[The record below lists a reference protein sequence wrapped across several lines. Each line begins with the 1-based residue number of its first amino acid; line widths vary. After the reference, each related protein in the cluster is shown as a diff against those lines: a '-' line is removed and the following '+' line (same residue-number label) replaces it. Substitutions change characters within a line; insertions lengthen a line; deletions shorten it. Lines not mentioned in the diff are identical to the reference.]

1 MKRATLNHSYRLV
14 WNKALGAFVA
24 VAELART
31 LRKGGTAGATAL
43 LLSCLPLP
51 ALATLPTGGT
61 VEAGTGSISQNGNA
75 MTINQGSDKLAI
87 NWQSFSIGAGNSVT
101 FNQPGSS
108 SVALNRVLG
117 SDVSV
122 IQGALNANGQVF
134 LVNPNGVLFSPTA
147 QVNVGSIVASTLNIS
162 TADFMAGNYRFEG
175 NSSNAIINQGNIQAA
190 NGGSIALIAATISNT
205 GKLTA
210 NGGNVLLGAG
220 SRVTLDL
227 GGPVKLEVEQS
238 AIDALIEQGGAIKA
252 DGGRVYLT
260 AKAAGDLA
268 STVINHTGITEAH
281 TLSTGEKGEIVL
293 LGDMHNDRIQVAGT
307 LDASAP
313 KGGDG
318 GFIETSAAHVAIDN
332 AVKIT
337 TAASTGKTGKWLID
351 PTDFTV
357 SAGSAAQSTS
367 GIGAA
372 TLQNALA
379 NNNVEIQTSSAG
391 AEAGDIHV
399 NADLSWQTNTL
410 TLTAHGDLL
419 LNSTLRA
426 SGNAGL
432 ALNHGWDGAQLN
444 PSYANSGSRLVV
456 HGRVDLA
463 DSSVNSLSINDQSY
477 SILRSQADMA
487 AISGN
492 LGGKYVLGGNL
503 NFSGNWTPIS
513 AFSGTLD
520 GLGNAISGLSVNH
533 SASGAG
539 LFGSS
544 NGANLANIRLVDVDV
559 RNSAGGVGALV
570 GNATNTRIFN
580 AHSSGQITSTR
591 ASGSAADAGGLVG
604 YSVGSQIA
612 WSSSSAAVT
621 TIGRNAGGLVGDVTS
636 SSSISNAFATGNVT
650 TSGSEG
656 NVGGLVGAL
665 RSNSHINNS
674 YAWGNVSAQ
683 ANTGG
688 VTGVGGLVGEIRTA
702 EASVANSYARGSVST
717 TGVADPKGGLI
728 GKNAQVDGSNV
739 TTSYW
744 LDGLATSAGG
754 TRISANQTQQ
764 ASYGFTAFSDN
775 WTILESLAAPM
786 LKAKGSDAFMLN
798 GNLSLESNPSLVLN
812 QNIDS
817 VSVLGRSALTLKS
830 SGDIVLGQ
838 GRHIISRGGVLDTIF
853 WADSNGDNSG
863 GVLLDGGSANRNTLT
878 TNGGHLW
885 IGGGSGSTTWNA
897 LTVGNAAAI
906 GLSATATGVTQ
917 TYAGI
922 NALFTDV
929 DTAGGDIYLN
939 GTSTQTSYRFGI
951 GLRLSGMNIAGNN
964 MTLLGHGSQNLR
976 SADVNLDRGNWGV
989 GLENSTLRA
998 AAGLDITGTG
1008 GGQNA
1013 NGGGNHG
1020 VFINN
1025 STLTVAGTGDLNIT
1039 GTGGG
1044 SSTEANNLDNDG
1056 IRINAG
1062 DIRTEA
1068 GTLTLSGTSG
1078 LNSNS
1083 QGIHAA
1089 GGTLRSTNAGDI
1101 TLVSDTLQLDANPR
1115 LSGTGTLTI
1124 KPETSGTTL
1133 GVGAGSGMLQ
1143 ISDTHLASNIVDGFS
1158 SIILGSATTGNI
1170 NVAGSTSYADNLTL
1184 KSADDITLDTGASI
1198 TGSSGQNAALVLWAD
1213 ADGSGAGSIY
1223 LMDGA
1228 AINSNGGHLWLGG
1241 GSGSTTWN
1249 GLTVG
1254 DGYAMG
1260 GTAQAIGAVSFK
1272 NGISLYRS
1280 SLNSAGGDIALYGK
1294 SANQSGAAGG
1304 YMGIYQEQSSI
1315 SSGAGDIDVSA
1326 ISTGSNNDGSWHY
1339 GLLMGTLDDGTAS
1352 SISSTSGAIRINAAT
1367 DFSENTFGA
1376 GLGLYSFNNLLSTV
1390 SIGSH
1395 SGAIEI
1401 IGALN
1406 SSGYDGQYGGIYAFG
1421 SGQEMIVSRSGNISL
1436 QGTSTNSNVAGINVS
1451 PGNSSSRLG
1460 YDGVNA
1466 YTGNITLNSN
1476 TFISYEGSINA
1487 NQLELLGSGVSYT
1500 LTNTAN
1506 NVSRLI
1512 GNTGSIAYVDADA
1525 LELGAITTSG
1535 ALNIATLTGNLTL
1548 NGNLQS
1554 ASTAADAIVLNAGK
1568 NALAGNAAG
1577 GNIIHSSGILSS
1589 GANGRITL
1597 LTGSVAGSSGL
1608 VALLGSGSGRFRYNT
1623 DETSNGY
1630 DTLSAALGSGLYA
1643 LYREQPMLLVTP
1655 GSASSALGA
1664 PVSLAGIS
1672 STISG
1677 YANGDDATLAGLSG
1691 TASYSTDA
1699 TNSSTAGNYQI
1710 SYTGGLS
1717 NTLGYGIA
1725 DNSASTGEYSIIGNT
1740 APTSAQPVVQP
1751 PLLAAVSTAQA
1762 SVTLP
1767 NSPSSG
1773 SRAVNNADGLS
1784 ASAQTGLEFV
1794 ATDSA
1799 DTPNQTTQGGAQ
1811 PSGFMQ
1817 VFVVNGGINVP
1828 SDSEASTDDENGEG
1842 I

>member
-14 WNKALGAFVA
+14 WNKTLGAFVA

-31 LRKGGTAGATAL
+31 QRKSGTAGATAL

-101 FNQPGSS
+101 FNQPGSG

-318 GFIETSAAHVAIDN
+318 GFIETSAAHVAIDS
-332 AVKIT
+332 AVKVT

-367 GIGAA
+367 GIGAS
-372 TLQNALA
+372 TLQSALA
-379 NNNVEIQTSSAG
+379 NNNVEIQTISAG

-399 NADLSWQTNTL
+399 NADLSWQANTL

-444 PSYANSGSRLVV
+444 PSYANNGSRLVV

-520 GLGNAISGLSVNH
+520 GLGNSISGLSVNH

-621 TIGRNAGGLVGDVTS
+621 TIGRNAGGLVGDATS
-636 SSSISNAFATGNVT
+636 SSSINNAFATGNVT

-665 RSNSHINNS
+665 RINSHINNS

-728 GKNAQVDGSNV
+728 GKNAQGDASNI

-775 WTILESLAAPM
+775 WTILEGLATPM

-798 GNLSLESNPSLVLN
+798 GNLSLENNPSLVLN

-885 IGGGSGSTTWNA
+885 IGGGSGSTTWNG

-906 GLSATATGVTQ
+906 GLSAVATGVTQ

-922 NALFTDV
+922 NALFTDI
-929 DTAGGDIYLN
+929 DTGSGDIYLN
-939 GTSTQTSYRFGI
+939 GTSTQTGYRFGI
-951 GLRLSGMNIAGNN
+951 GLRLNGMKIAGNS

-976 SADVNLDRGNWGV
+976 NADVNLDRGNWGV
-989 GLENSTLRA
+989 GLENSTLNA
-998 AAGLDITGTG
+998 TTGLNITGTG

-1020 VFINN
+1020 VFISN
-1025 STLTVAGTGDLNIT
+1025 STLAATGSADLTIT
-1039 GTGGG
+1039 GSGGG

-1056 IRINAG
+1056 IRINSG

-1078 LNSNS
+1078 LNSNA

-1089 GGTLRSTNAGDI
+1089 GGTVRSTNAGDI

-1133 GVGAGSGMLQ
+1133 GVGAGSGTLQ
-1143 ISDTHLASNIVDGFS
+1143 VSDTHLASNIVDGFA
-1158 SIILGSATTGNI
+1158 SIILGSASTGNI

-1184 KSADDITLDTGASI
+1184 KSAGDITLDAGASI

-1228 AINSNGGHLWLGG
+1228 TINSNGGHLWLGG
-1241 GSGSTTWN
+1241 GSGSSIWN
-1249 GLTVG
+1249 SLTVG

-1260 GTAQAIGAVSFK
+1260 GTAQAVGAQNFK

-1294 SANQSGAAGG
+1294 SANQSGAYG

-1326 ISTGSNNDGSWHY
+1326 ISTGSSNDGSWHY

-1401 IGALN
+1401 VGALN

-1577 GNIIHSSGILSS
+1577 GNIIHSSGTLST
-1589 GANGRITL
+1589 GANGRVTL
-1597 LTGSVAGSSGL
+1597 FTGSVVGSTGL
-1608 VALLGSGSGRFRYNT
+1608 TALVGSGSGRFRYNT
-1623 DETSNGY
+1623 DEISNGY
-1630 DTLSAALGSGLYA
+1630 DTLNAALGSGLYA
-1643 LYREQPMLLVTP
+1643 LYREQPLLLVTP

-1699 TNSSTAGNYQI
+1699 TDSSTAGNYQI

-1725 DNSASTGEYSIIGNT
+1725 DNSASTGEYLIIGNT
-1740 APTSAQPVVQP
+1740 APTSEQPVVQP

-1773 SRAVNNADGLS
+1773 SRAMSNADGLS

-1799 DTPNQTTQGGAQ
+1799 DTPNQATQGGAQ

-1828 SDSEASTDDENGEG
+1828 SDNEASTDDENGEG

>member
-14 WNKALGAFVA
+14 WNKTLGAFVA
-24 VAELART
+24 VAELARSQ
-31 LRKGGTAGATAL
+31 RKGGTAGATAL

-318 GFIETSAAHVAIDN
+318 GFIETSAAHVAIDS
-332 AVKIT
+332 AVKVT

-367 GIGAA
+367 GIGAS
-372 TLQNALA
+372 TLQSALT

-399 NADLSWQTNTL
+399 NADLNWQANTL

-444 PSYANSGSRLVV
+444 PSYANNGSRLVV

-621 TIGRNAGGLVGDVTS
+621 TIGRNAGGLVGDATS

-728 GKNAQVDGSNV
+728 GKNAQGDASNI

-775 WTILESLAAPM
+775 WTILEGLATPM

-885 IGGGSGSTTWNA
+885 IGGGSGSTTWNG

-906 GLSATATGVTQ
+906 GLSAVATGVTQ

-922 NALFTDV
+922 NALFTDI
-929 DTAGGDIYLN
+929 DTGSGDIYLN
-939 GTSTQTSYRFGI
+939 GTSTQTGYRFGI
-951 GLRLSGMNIAGNN
+951 GLRLSGMKIAGNS

-976 SADVNLDRGNWGV
+976 NADVNLDRGNWGV
-989 GLENSTLRA
+989 GLENSTLNA
-998 AAGLDITGTG
+998 TAGLNITGTG

-1020 VFINN
+1020 VFISN
-1025 STLTVAGTGDLNIT
+1025 STLAATGSADLTIT
-1039 GTGGG
+1039 GSGGG
-1044 SSTEANNLDNDG
+1044 STEANNLDNDG
-1056 IRINAG
+1056 IRINSG

-1068 GTLTLSGTSG
+1068 GTLTLNGTSG
-1078 LNSNS
+1078 LNSNA

-1089 GGTLRSTNAGDI
+1089 GGTVRSTNAGDI
-1101 TLVSDTLQLDANPR
+1101 TLVGDTLQLDANPR

-1133 GVGAGSGMLQ
+1133 GVGAGSGTLQ
-1143 ISDTHLASNIVDGFS
+1143 VSDTHLASNIVDGFA

-1184 KSADDITLDTGASI
+1184 KSAGDITLNTGASI
-1198 TGSSGQNAALVLWAD
+1198 TGSNGQNAALVLWAD

-1260 GTAQAIGAVSFK
+1260 GTAQAVGAQNFK

-1294 SANQSGAAGG
+1294 SANQSGAYG

-1315 SSGAGDIDVSA
+1315 SSGAGDIDISA
-1326 ISTGSNNDGSWHY
+1326 ISTGSSNDGSWHY

-1401 IGALN
+1401 VGALN

-1512 GNTGSIAYVDADA
+1512 GNTGSITYVDADA

-1589 GANGRITL
+1589 GANARITL

-1608 VALLGSGSGRFRYNT
+1608 AALLGSGSGRFRYNT

-1630 DTLSAALGSGLYA
+1630 DTLNAALGSGLYA
-1643 LYREQPMLLVTP
+1643 LYREQPLLLVTP

-1664 PVSLAGIS
+1664 PISLAGIS

-1699 TNSSTAGNYQI
+1699 TDSSTAGNYQI

-1717 NTLGYGIA
+1717 NTLGYAIA

-1740 APTSAQPVVQP
+1740 VPTSEQPVVQP
-1751 PLLAAVSTAQA
+1751 PLLAAVSTAQT

-1773 SRAVNNADGLS
+1773 SRAMSNADGLS

-1828 SDSEASTDDENGEG
+1828 SDFEASTDDENGEG

>member
-14 WNKALGAFVA
+14 WNKTLGAFVA

-31 LRKGGTAGATAL
+31 QRKSGTAGATAL

-101 FNQPGSS
+101 FNQPGSG

-318 GFIETSAAHVAIDN
+318 GFIETSAAHVAIDS
-332 AVKIT
+332 AVKVT

-367 GIGAA
+367 GIGAS
-372 TLQNALA
+372 TLQSALA
-379 NNNVEIQTSSAG
+379 NNNVEIQTISAG

-399 NADLSWQTNTL
+399 NADLSWQANTL

-444 PSYANSGSRLVV
+444 PSYANNDSRLVV

-520 GLGNAISGLSVNH
+520 GLGNSISGLSVNH

-621 TIGRNAGGLVGDVTS
+621 TIGRNAGGLVGDATS
-636 SSSISNAFATGNVT
+636 SSSINNAFATGNVT

-665 RSNSHINNS
+665 RINSHINNS

-728 GKNAQVDGSNV
+728 GKNAQGDASNI

-775 WTILESLAAPM
+775 WTILEGLATPM

-798 GNLSLESNPSLVLN
+798 GNLSLENNPSLVLN

-885 IGGGSGSTTWNA
+885 IGGGSGSTTWNG

-906 GLSATATGVTQ
+906 GLSAVATGVTQ

-922 NALFTDV
+922 NALFTDI
-929 DTAGGDIYLN
+929 DTGSGDIYLN
-939 GTSTQTSYRFGI
+939 GTSTQTGYRFGI
-951 GLRLSGMNIAGNN
+951 GLRLNGMKIAGNS

-976 SADVNLDRGNWGV
+976 NADVNLDRGNWGV
-989 GLENSTLRA
+989 GLENSTLNA
-998 AAGLDITGTG
+998 TTGLNITGTG

-1020 VFINN
+1020 VFISN
-1025 STLTVAGTGDLNIT
+1025 STLAATGSADLTIT
-1039 GTGGG
+1039 GSGGG

-1056 IRINAG
+1056 IRINSG

-1078 LNSNS
+1078 LNSNA

-1089 GGTLRSTNAGDI
+1089 GGTVRSTNAGDI

-1133 GVGAGSGMLQ
+1133 GVGAGSGTLQ
-1143 ISDTHLASNIVDGFS
+1143 VSDTHLASNIVDGFA
-1158 SIILGSATTGNI
+1158 SIILGSASTGNI

-1184 KSADDITLDTGASI
+1184 KSAGDITLDAGASI

-1228 AINSNGGHLWLGG
+1228 TINSNGGHLWLGG
-1241 GSGSTTWN
+1241 GSGSSIWN
-1249 GLTVG
+1249 SLTVG

-1260 GTAQAIGAVSFK
+1260 GTAQAVGAQNFK

-1294 SANQSGAAGG
+1294 SANQSGAYG

-1326 ISTGSNNDGSWHY
+1326 ISTGSSNDGSWHY

-1401 IGALN
+1401 VGALN

-1460 YDGVNA
+1460 YDGVNV

-1577 GNIIHSSGILSS
+1577 GNIIHSSGTLST
-1589 GANGRITL
+1589 GANGRVTL
-1597 LTGSVAGSSGL
+1597 FTGSVVGSTGL
-1608 VALLGSGSGRFRYNT
+1608 TALVGSGSGRFRYNT
-1623 DETSNGY
+1623 DEISNGY
-1630 DTLSAALGSGLYA
+1630 DTLNAALGSGLYA
-1643 LYREQPMLLVTP
+1643 LYREQPLLLVTP

-1699 TNSSTAGNYQI
+1699 TDSSTAGNYQI

-1725 DNSASTGEYSIIGNT
+1725 DNSASTGEYLIIGNT
-1740 APTSAQPVVQP
+1740 APTSEQPVVQP

-1773 SRAVNNADGLS
+1773 SRAMSNADGLS

-1799 DTPNQTTQGGAQ
+1799 DTPNQTSQGGAQ

-1828 SDSEASTDDENGEG
+1828 SDFEASTDDENGEG

>member
-31 LRKGGTAGATAL
+31 QRKGGTAGATAL

-61 VEAGTGSISQNGNA
+61 VEAGAGSISQSGNA

-101 FNQPGSS
+101 FNQPGSG

-162 TADFMAGNYRFEG
+162 TADFMAGNYRFDG

-190 NGGSIALIAATISNT
+190 NGGTIALIAATISNT
-205 GKLTA
+205 GSLTA

-293 LGDMHNDRIQVAGT
+293 LGDMQNDRIQVAGT

-357 SAGSAAQSTS
+357 SAGSAVQSTS
-367 GIGAA
+367 GIGAS
-372 TLQNALA
+372 TLQSALA

-399 NADLSWQTNTL
+399 NADLSWQANTL

-426 SGNAGL
+426 GGNAGL

-444 PSYANSGSRLVV
+444 PSYGNNGSRLVV

-513 AFSGTLD
+513 AFSGALD

-544 NGANLANIRLVDVDV
+544 NGASLANIRLVDVDV

-717 TGVADPKGGLI
+717 SGVADPKGGLI

-744 LDGLATSAGG
+744 LDGLASSAGG

-764 ASYGFTAFSDN
+764 ASYGFTAFSDH
-775 WTILESLAAPM
+775 WTILEGLATPM

-798 GNLSLESNPSLVLN
+798 GNLSLENNPSLVLN

-838 GRHIISRGGVLDTIF
+838 GRSIISRGGVLDTIF

-922 NALFTDV
+922 NALFTDI

-939 GTSTQTSYRFGI
+939 GTSTQTGYRFGI

-964 MTLLGHGSQNLR
+964 MTLLGRGSQNLR
-976 SADVNLDRGNWGV
+976 STDVNLDRGNWGV
-989 GLENSTLRA
+989 GLENSTLNA
-998 AAGLDITGTG
+998 TAGLNITGTG

-1025 STLTVAGTGDLNIT
+1025 STLAATGSADLTIT

-1056 IRINAG
+1056 IRINSG
-1062 DIRTEA
+1062 DIRTES
-1068 GTLTLSGTSG
+1068 GTLMLNGTTG

-1124 KPETSGTTL
+1124 KPETAGTTL
-1133 GVGAGSGMLQ
+1133 GVGSGSGMLQ
-1143 ISDTHLASNIVDGFS
+1143 ISDSHLASNIVDGFA
-1158 SIILGSATTGNI
+1158 SIILGSATAGDI
-1170 NVAGSTSYADNLTL
+1170 NVAGSTSYSDNLTL
-1184 KSADDITLDTGASI
+1184 KSAGDITLNAGASL

-1213 ADGSGAGSIY
+1213 SDGSGAGSIY
-1223 LMDGA
+1223 LMDGS
-1228 AINSNGGHLWLGG
+1228 AITSNGGHLWLGG

-1260 GTAQAIGAVSFK
+1260 GTAQAIGAQNFK

-1294 SANQSGAAGG
+1294 SANQSGAYG

-1315 SSGAGDIDVSA
+1315 SSGAGDIDISA

-1339 GLLMGTLDDGTAS
+1339 GLLMSTLDNGTTS
-1352 SISSTSGAIRINAAT
+1352 SISSTSGAIRINAET
-1367 DFSENTFGA
+1367 DFSENTFGS
-1376 GLGLYSFNNLLSTV
+1376 GLGLYSFSNLLSTV

-1401 IGALN
+1401 VGKLN

-1436 QGTSTNSNVAGINVS
+1436 EGTSANSNVAGINVS

-1460 YDGVNA
+1460 YDGINA

-1512 GNTGSIAYVDADA
+1512 GNTGSITYVDANA
-1525 LELGAITTSG
+1525 LELGAITSSG
-1535 ALNIATLTGNLTL
+1535 TLNIATLTGNLTL

-1554 ASTAADAIVLNAGK
+1554 ASTAAEAIVLNAGK
-1568 NALAGNAAG
+1568 NAAAGSSTG
-1577 GNIIHSSGILSS
+1577 GNIIHSSGTLST
-1589 GANGRITL
+1589 GANGRATL

-1608 VALLGSGSGRFRYNT
+1608 AALVGSGSGRFRYNS
-1623 DETSNGY
+1623 DEASSGY
-1630 DTLSAALGSGLYA
+1630 DTLNAALGSGLYA
-1643 LYREQPMLLVTP
+1643 VYREQPMLLVTP

-1664 PVSLAGIS
+1664 TVSLDGIS

-1699 TNSSTAGNYQI
+1699 TDSSNAGSYQI

-1717 NTLGYGIA
+1717 NILGYGIA
-1725 DNSASTGEYSIIGNT
+1725 DNSASTGEYSIIGDA
-1740 APTSAQPVVQP
+1740 APTSEQPVVQP
-1751 PLLAAVSTAQA
+1751 PLLAAVTTAQA

-1767 NSPSSG
+1767 NSPTSG
-1773 SRAVNNADGLS
+1773 SRVIANADGLA
-1784 ASAQTGLEFV
+1784 ASAQSGLEFV
-1794 ATDSA
+1794 ETDATAATGSS
-1799 DTPNQTTQGGAQ
+1799 TQGGVQ

-1817 VFVVNGGINVP
+1817 VFVVNGGINMP
-1828 SDSEASTDDENGEG
+1828 SSPEVSTDDESLEG